1 MYAHSFKLVN
11 QMKTVI
17 ENINEIIINKSRFI
31 CLTYNVSDI
40 NEVDYKLQEVKIKY
54 KDATHYC
61 YAYIVGGMEKA
72 NDDGEPSGTAGV
84 PILNVLQKEQLQN
97 VLCIVVRYF
106 GGIKL
111 GTGGLVRA
119 YSKACKEGLII
130 TSLEKGYLLEISFEY
145 NKIKD
150 IEYLIGDSKI
160 ISKNFDMLPTF
171 KIKITLDKY
180 EQIIDKLK
188 YISSVKIIEE
198 IYI

>member
-1 MYAHSFKLVN
+1 
-11 QMKTVI
+11 MKTVI